1 VSADVAFP
9 AGFLWG
15 AATSSHQV
23 EGGNDGNDWWDWEAA
38 GRVARGETSGNAAEW
53 WTGRAEEDL
62 KRAADMGHNAHRMS
76 LEWSRLEPQPGHWND
91 AAFERYRAIVGTM
104 RDLGLTPS
112 VTLHHFTL
120 PRWAARAGGW
130 KNRGIVERFAWFAR
144 VCARRLADL
153 VDMWAT
159 INEPTILLY
168 KAYNERSWPPAGSP
182 RDAPRVLANLLRAH
196 CAACIAVKEEQ
207 PDAHIGIVLNLPAI
221 DPARPDNLLDRAVSR
236 VQDGLFNGQV
246 LRALAHGILHAPLS
260 FTREHLP
267 GDPNVADWYGLNYYG
282 RHRMRFTPSSPL
294 TLFGREV
301 QHEVAEVSTTWGD
314 PHPQGLTR
322 HLLRIATLGRPVYVT
337 ENGINDASDSVRPRY
352 LANHVGAVRDAIA
365 AGADVRGY
373 FHWSLIDNFEWAEGW
388 APRFGLIALDR
399 ETQERK
405 VRGSA
410 EVYAAIIREAS

>member
-153 VDMWAT
+153 VDTWAT
-159 INEPTILLY
+159 IN
-168 KAYNERSWPPAGSP
+168 
-182 RDAPRVLANLLRAH
+182 
-196 CAACIAVKEEQ
+196 
-207 PDAHIGIVLNLPAI
+207 
-221 DPARPDNLLDRAVSR
+221 
-236 VQDGLFNGQV
+236 
-246 LRALAHGILHAPLS
+246 
-260 FTREHLP
+260 
-267 GDPNVADWYGLNYYG
+267 
-282 RHRMRFTPSSPL
+282 
-294 TLFGREV
+294 
-301 QHEVAEVSTTWGD
+301 
-314 PHPQGLTR
+314 
-322 HLLRIATLGRPVYVT
+322 
-337 ENGINDASDSVRPRY
+337 
-352 LANHVGAVRDAIA
+352 
-365 AGADVRGY
+365 
-373 FHWSLIDNFEWAEGW
+373 
-388 APRFGLIALDR
+388 
-399 ETQERK
+399 
-405 VRGSA
+405 
-410 EVYAAIIREAS
+410 